1 MPQGESGER
10 DGLTLRDIW
19 QAVWRQKWIVVAVV
33 CVGAGAAYA
42 NAARQPRQYTA
53 GAELMYVQP
62 VDPASPLD
70 SSLTTAGQAL
80 TIENTL
86 SVALTPM
93 IAAPAQRIL
102 GNVPAGDYAVTAAA
116 EGANTTTSTT
126 ASYVGNLIGV
136 TATGPDPTGA
146 ARVAN
151 AYATAI
157 VTWRK
162 TVQVNRVESALRAV
176 HIQLRSYRSAASRRT
191 AGYAL
196 LLQNLAQLN
205 LLKPTTTADLEVIA
219 PATPEASPIAPN
231 PRRSGMKGLGVGLL
245 AGVVLGLIVDQATT
259 KVRTQREV
267 GDVLG
272 LPVIGHI
279 PRLLRQ
285 SDGRPVAFTRP
296 DGQVAEALRLLRS
309 NLDYANGDE
318 VSSVLVAG
326 PLSGDGGSLLA
337 CNLAVTMAMAGKRV
351 VVVDGDLRHPTM
363 HEYFGLD
370 NDVGLSTVV
379 AGTAEIAQ
387 ALRPVSLPLVGQ
399 AGGDG
404 NGSAP
409 DAAMLAD
416 RRLVVLTAGPR
427 VASPGEVV
435 ASSRFGAV
443 IRALQSTNVDL
454 VIVAAPPLLEC
465 GDAAAMASRVEGLV
479 VVVNLPS
486 AHRSTLEQTRALL
499 AALPCRKIGAV
510 ATGVKAGR
518 L

>member
-1 MPQGESGER
+1 MNRYLAQDR
-10 DGLTLRDIW
+10 
-19 QAVWRQKWIVVAVV
+19 
-33 CVGAGAAYA
+33 
-42 NAARQPRQYTA
+42 
-53 GAELMYVQP
+53 
-62 VDPASPLD
+62 
-70 SSLTTAGQAL
+70 AGQSRR
-80 TIENTL
+80 E
-86 SVALTPM
+86 P
-93 IAAPAQRIL
+93 
-102 GNVPAGDYAVTAAA
+102 
-116 EGANTTTSTT
+116 
-126 ASYVGNLIGV
+126 
-136 TATGPDPTGA
+136 
-146 ARVAN
+146 
-151 AYATAI
+151 
-157 VTWRK
+157 
-162 TVQVNRVESALRAV
+162 LRAV

-259 KVRTQREV
+259 EVRTEREV

-296 DGQVAEALRLLRS
+296 DGQVAQALRLLRS

-379 AGTAEIAQ
+379 AGTAEIPRLFARS
-387 ALRPVSLPLVGQ
+387 AFRLLARR
-399 AGGDG
+399 AGMET
-404 NGSAP
+404 A
-409 DAAMLAD
+409 
-416 RRLVVLTAGPR
+416 RRLT
-427 VASPGEVV
+427 
-435 ASSRFGAV
+435 
-443 IRALQSTNVDL
+443 
-454 VIVAAPPLLEC
+454 
-465 GDAAAMASRVEGLV
+465 
-479 VVVNLPS
+479 
-486 AHRSTLEQTRALL
+486 
-499 AALPCRKIGAV
+499 LPCSRIAV
-510 ATGVKAGR
+510 WSC
-518 L
+518 